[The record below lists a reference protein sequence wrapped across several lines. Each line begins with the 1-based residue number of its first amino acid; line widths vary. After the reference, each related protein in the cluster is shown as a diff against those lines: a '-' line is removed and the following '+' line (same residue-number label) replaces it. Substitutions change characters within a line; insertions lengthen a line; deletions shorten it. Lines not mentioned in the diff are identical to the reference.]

1 MMISFKPSGYS
12 REEMISAVEAMG
24 YPYAFSG
31 LKRRE
36 LEDFFCQV
44 VGRSYALAVRD
55 LITPML
61 VLLSYLGIG
70 YKTKVLLSPLSYF
83 KHFSPYLRLLGIE
96 PMYADVERWFLNMD
110 AKRLPNILDD
120 DVRLLIVNNSLGI
133 PSDWD
138 SIKNAIGSKE
148 VFLIEDS
155 RETLLTEY
163 KGRKAGSFGYVS
175 FLGFSESSIVKGY
188 GGIILTDDQR
198 FYERLKENVE
208 PMDDMMSALILSQ
221 LNNVE
226 ENLKIRRAL
235 ADLYSRLLMGI
246 EGIKPIF
253 LPKYVTKMYWSY
265 FCVHLGKRYDED
277 ARSLVANLMADD
289 GIEVVEYPKPQDI
302 RDGLPLRH
310 LHIAHEVGM
319 RALLLPF
326 HEDLEEEDVYFICE
340 RLKEHTVQVGAG
352 SRDH

>member
-1 MMISFKPSGYS
+1 MMISFKPKGYS
-12 REEMISAVEAMG
+12 KEEMISAVEAMG

-36 LEDFFCQV
+36 LEDFFCQN

-61 VLLSYLGIG
+61 VLLRYLGIG
-70 YKTKVLLSPLSYF
+70 YKTRVLLSPLSYF
-83 KHFSPYLRLLGIE
+83 KHLSPYLRLLGID
-96 PMYADVERWFLNMD
+96 PLYADVERWFLNMD
-110 AKRLPNILDD
+110 AKRLPNTLNDD
-120 DVRLLIVNNSLGI
+120 MRLLIVNNSLGI

-138 SIKNAIGSKE
+138 SIKNTIGSKE
-148 VFLIEDS
+148 IFLIEDS
-155 RETLLTEY
+155 RETILTEY
-163 KGRKAGSFGYVS
+163 KGRKAGYFGYVS
-175 FLGFSESSIVKGY
+175 FLSFSESSIVRGY
-188 GGIILTDDQR
+188 GGVILTDDQR
-198 FYERLKENVE
+198 IYERLKENVE
-208 PMDDMMSALILSQ
+208 PMDDAMSAVILSQ

-226 ENLKIRRAL
+226 ENLKIRHAL

-265 FCVHLGKRYDED
+265 FCVHLGKRYAED

-302 RDGLPLRH
+302 KDGSPLSH

>member
-44 VGRSYALAVRD
+44 VGRRYALAVRD

-70 YKTKVLLSPLSYF
+70 YKTKALLSPLSYF

-198 FYERLKENVE
+198 VYERLKENVE